1 MNEFDDGE
9 EHHKRKNRR
18 RKNGRSKKRNK
29 ENRNSKPGN
38 KFIFQNIVLK
48 SFWFS
53 SYDYIIIDNFYYL
66 SFFSDYESDQYHGVR
81 DSISSSPNSH
91 LSHLSILHI
100 TFYQLLSYI
109 IILRMLYKWREKL
122 LCLIFCW
129 NISKIESN
137 CSKLE
142 NL

>member
-38 KFIFQNIVLK
+38 KFIFQNILCLNL
-48 SFWFS
+48 FS
-53 SYDYIIIDNFYYL
+53 SYNYIMIDNFYYL
-66 SFFSDYESDQYHGVR
+66 PFFSDYESDQYHGVR

-109 IILRMLYKWREKL
+109 IILRMLYKWSDKL

-129 NISKIESN
+129 NISKVESN